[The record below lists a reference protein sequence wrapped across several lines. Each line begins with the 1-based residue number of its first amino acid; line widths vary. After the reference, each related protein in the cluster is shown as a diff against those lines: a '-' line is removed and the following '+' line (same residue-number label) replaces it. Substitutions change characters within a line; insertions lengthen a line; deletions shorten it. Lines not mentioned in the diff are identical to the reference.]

1 MKNAFSI
8 FIIGLFFSA
17 YYVGLGYYEYSLG
30 FKYLEPLFMSDR
42 LQLLF
47 TNDIKTLELFY
58 FTYPVISQLITIPA
72 GLIDPLLAPMITS
85 GITVGFFAA
94 YIVVILFKQKLP
106 IVSVIITLYFLCSP
120 VIISVAT
127 SGTSLYL
134 YLILY
139 YFFFHFLFRYTRD
152 FTTYN
157 FVILSLCLTLFVFL
171 NYSFLWMVVFMLPL
185 IFLFSLFNSP
195 GIQKSYLGIFTEL
208 TQSRVTARELVGS
221 SLSTVLVIVFTPL
234 VSLLFFL
241 TINYWFTGDFMFFST
256 TKTASWDQHPFLD
269 FVFYNTSENFI
280 DLGTSW
286 DYLSISILALSPVFL
301 TAFLIGRKKL
311 LFQLI
316 MLLVPVWILYSKNS
330 NSAVLLSLSD
340 FLIITAAGIA
350 AFIHFFHTS
359 LLPVFSKSK
368 VLHLITFILLLIN
381 LGGEYFYFTHTYTN
395 QEQNMLAFLKQEK
408 PLNSDATADMA
419 DFINKN
425 LPKDATILTD
435 NTLFYP
441 TIALSRDHVKYVDQ
455 FDPNYYNALQAPQV
469 HADYILILN
478 NSKQRDQKDG
488 VKYVVDQTDIELQT
502 QYTNTLFSLI
512 QIKK

>member
-106 IVSVIITLYFLCSP
+106 IVSVIITMYFLCSP

-152 FTTYN
+152 YTTYN

-208 TQSRVTARELVGS
+208 TQSYRQRTCWEFAFYRIS
-221 SLSTVLVIVFTPL
+221 HRFYSTGEFVI
-234 VSLLFFL
+234 
-241 TINYWFTGDFMFFST
+241 FS
-256 TKTASWDQHPFLD
+256 H
-269 FVFYNTSENFI
+269 N
-280 DLGTSW
+280 
-286 DYLSISILALSPVFL
+286 
-301 TAFLIGRKKL
+301 
-311 LFQLI
+311 
-316 MLLVPVWILYSKNS
+316 
-330 NSAVLLSLSD
+330 
-340 FLIITAAGIA
+340 
-350 AFIHFFHTS
+350 
-359 LLPVFSKSK
+359 
-368 VLHLITFILLLIN
+368 
-381 LGGEYFYFTHTYTN
+381 
-395 QEQNMLAFLKQEK
+395 
-408 PLNSDATADMA
+408 
-419 DFINKN
+419 
-425 LPKDATILTD
+425 
-435 NTLFYP
+435 
-441 TIALSRDHVKYVDQ
+441 
-455 FDPNYYNALQAPQV
+455 
-469 HADYILILN
+469 
-478 NSKQRDQKDG
+478 
-488 VKYVVDQTDIELQT
+488 
-502 QYTNTLFSLI
+502 
-512 QIKK
+512 